1 MTEGKRKFKKT
12 TPVAHGTIPPQA
24 FEQKG
29 VDLNHGR
36 NQRFG
41 IAPTSVILITL
52 FIDLTGFG
60 MIIPLLP
67 FYAQTFHAGP
77 TALGI
82 LVTSF
87 SVMQFLF
94 SPLLGKLSDRV

>member
-1 MTEGKRKFKKT
+1 LT
-12 TPVAHGTIPPQA
+12 
-24 FEQKG
+24 
-29 VDLNHGR
+29 HGR
-36 NQRFG
+36 NRRFG

-60 MIIPLLP
+60 MIIPLLT
-67 FYAQTFHAGP
+67 FYAQTFQAGP